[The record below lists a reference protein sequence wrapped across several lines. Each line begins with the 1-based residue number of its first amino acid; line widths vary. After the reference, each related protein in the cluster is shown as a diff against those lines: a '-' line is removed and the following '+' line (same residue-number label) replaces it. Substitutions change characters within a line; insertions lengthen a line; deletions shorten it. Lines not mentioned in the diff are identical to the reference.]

1 MNIGRTNFGSSKSVD
16 QNVVNPNVIKM
27 GAIKTNCAQTRS
39 LFSLYLDGRT
49 SGSEMH
55 ALNRHI
61 EQCAGCAREYAA
73 MQRTQQL
80 LANLGPK
87 KAPPDLAL
95 KLRVAISR
103 EAAVKRRPRYE
114 GVQVR
119 LQNTLNAFMVPA
131 TAGLVSA
138 ILFFGLLLGFFALP
152 AELRASSGDVPL
164 MLYIGPELERSA
176 FGTSLG
182 NVGDDALVIEAD
194 VDANGRVE
202 DYHILSQPDDAKA
215 VLPQLKN
222 MLIFT
227 TFRPA
232 LSMGRPTTGRAV
244 LSFSKISVRG

>member
-1 MNIGRTNFGSSKSVD
+1 MNVFGTKSGGTSMV
-16 QNVVNPNVIKM
+16 
-27 GAIKTNCAQTRS
+27 GTSCAQVRK
-39 LFSLYLDGRT
+39 LFSPYIDGRV

-55 ALNRHI
+55 ALSSHI
-61 EQCAGCAREYAA
+61 EQCSGCAREYAA
-73 MQRTQQL
+73 MQRSQQL
-80 LANLGPK
+80 LANLGSK

-103 EAAVKRRPRYE
+103 EAASKRRPRYE

-119 LQNTLNAFMVPA
+119 LQNALDAFMVPA

-164 MLYIGPELERSA
+164 MLYTEPELERSA

-182 NVGDDALVIEAD
+182 NVGDDALVIEAE

-244 LSFSKISVRG
+244 LSFSKISVKG

>member
-1 MNIGRTNFGSSKSVD
+1 MNIGSTNFAKTNIGRTKSVG
-16 QNVVNPNVIKM
+16 PNVFKM
-27 GAIKTNCAQTRS
+27 DCAQTRS

-55 ALNRHI
+55 ALTRHL

-73 MQRTQQL
+73 MQRSQQL
-80 LANLGPK
+80 LANLGPR

-103 EAAVKRRPRYE
+103 EAALKRRSRYE

-119 LQNTLNAFMVPA
+119 LQNALNAFLVPA

-164 MLYIGPELERSA
+164 MLYTGPELERSA

-194 VDANGRVE
+194 IDANGRVE